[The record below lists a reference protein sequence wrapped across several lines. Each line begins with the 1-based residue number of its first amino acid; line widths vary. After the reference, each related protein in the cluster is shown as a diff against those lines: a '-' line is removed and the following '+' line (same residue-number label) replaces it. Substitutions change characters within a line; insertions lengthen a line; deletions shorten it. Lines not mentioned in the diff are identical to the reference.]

1 MTKGI
6 NYQILLIKK
15 VKITV
20 ISLSIDNYDIIS
32 FRKTGTPFILDR
44 ERFFYMIKI
53 EIPNPDIVITK
64 KKQLGESVEAV
75 ISSKYGFT
83 DYNRIPRDKGG
94 IILFFNANDDL
105 LFVGKARKLRP
116 RIKRHFE
123 DTVSP
128 IKMYRDEVE
137 RIAVCVIDD
146 PMEREIYETY
156 IINTLHAKY
165 NIDKV
170 FYK

>member
-1 MTKGI
+1 
-6 NYQILLIKK
+6 
-15 VKITV
+15 
-20 ISLSIDNYDIIS
+20 
-32 FRKTGTPFILDR
+32 
-44 ERFFYMIKI
+44 MIKI
-53 EIPNPDIVITK
+53 ELPAPDVVLTR
-64 KKQLGESVEAV
+64 KKQLGEPVEAP

-94 IILFFNANDDL
+94 IILFFNADDDL

-116 RIKRHFE
+116 RVKKHFE

-128 IKMYRDEVE
+128 LKNHRDEIHK
-137 RIAVCVIDD
+137 IAVVVVDE

-156 IINTLHAKY
+156 AINTLKAKY